1 MLVRGPF
8 NLKWGDNTIEDVEEI
23 DVSHEISSDDL
34 ETVGGKVIE
43 VDGPYKVTA
52 VLTLLASDISAL
64 AAILPQHFVANGGVL
79 STGET
84 VDNADGAIDVVPR
97 DCDTDLLFNNLD
109 ITACANPGQVF
120 RIVNARTKI
129 ENVEF
134 DNKLQK
140 VMVKFVGEAE
150 ATEATI
156 QFFAEGTIAVVS

>member
-8 NLKWGDNTIEDVEEI
+8 NLQWGDNVIADVEEI

-34 ETVGGKVIE
+34 ETVQGKIIE
-43 VDGPYKVTA
+43 VDGPFKATVI
-52 VLTLLASDISAL
+52 LTLLASDIAAL
-64 AAILPQHFVANGGVL
+64 AAVLPQHFVENGGVL

-84 VDNADGAIDVVPR
+84 VNNAAGAIDVLPR
-97 DCDTDLLFNNLD
+97 DCDEDLLYNNLD
-109 ITACANPGQVF
+109 IISCANPGQVF
-120 RIVNARTKI
+120 RLVNARTKI

-140 VMVKFVGEAE
+140 IMVKFVGEAE

-156 QFFAEGTIAVVS
+156 QFFAEGTVAVVS